1 MIDALKQSDIANID
15 TIFMQ
20 QMYYERAKGKEIV
33 TKTGSINV
41 TTPGLRIYFTEINK
55 NLLNDP
61 I

>member
-1 MIDALKQSDIANID
+1 
-15 TIFMQ
+15 MQ
-20 QMYYERAKGKEIV
+20 QIYYERAKGKEIV